1 MLGEGRLVGSTGW
14 GGFGSGRR
22 REETVR
28 AERSQRQLRLAWL
41 GHSGAFPPLKDLS
54 LCPGFVAGHCSPL
67 HLMHHISCWKNGNQ
81 GVSAKFG

>member
-54 LCPGFVAGHCSPL
+54 LCPDFCSRAL
-67 HLMHHISCWKNGNQ
+67 FSLALDASYFLLEKR
-81 GVSAKFG
+81 